1 MNGRKP
7 RVLLVEPDP
16 DLLEILV
23 SGFAGRM
30 DPRITC
36 VDSADSALEVDLG
49 EPHDLV
55 ITELRLR
62 RFGGLRL
69 ASQLVSAAGFE
80 RPVVLLADRI
90 SGRRAVETARVGVR
104 DIFIKPFMLSDLLDR
119 AEELLEEY
127 AMHRQF
133 VARYHRMR
141 ELVRRVIRERRHLNH
156 RTELICR
163 DLVGAHRRL
172 VHRVLEFEGQMS
184 RQE

>member
-1 MNGRKP
+1 MNERKP
-7 RVLLVEPDP
+7 RILLVEPDP

-23 SGFAGRM
+23 SGFARRL
-30 DPRITC
+30 DPQITC

-69 ASQLVSAAGFE
+69 AGQLVSVAGLE
-80 RPVVLLADRI
+80 RPVVLLADRV
-90 SGRRAVETARVGVR
+90 SGRRAVEASRLGVR
-104 DIFIKPFMLSDLLDR
+104 DLFIKPFMLSELLDR

-127 AMHRQF
+127 TIHRRF

-141 ELVRRVIRERRHLNH
+141 ELVRRVIRERRHLQH

-172 VHRVLEFEGQMS
+172 VHRVLEFEEQYS